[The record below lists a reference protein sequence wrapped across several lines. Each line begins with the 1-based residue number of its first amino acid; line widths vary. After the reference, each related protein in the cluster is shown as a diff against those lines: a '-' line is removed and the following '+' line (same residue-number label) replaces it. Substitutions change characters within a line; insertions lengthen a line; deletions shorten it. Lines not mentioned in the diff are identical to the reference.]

1 MSWHFFHF
9 FFFCNIKAIFI
20 GEFFI
25 NSIFLGVET
34 FHPFKNFYVRK
45 SFKLSSRKKEFF
57 DIHGEFFRFFRCGKF
72 KTFFLL
78 LWKQISLFNLA
89 MEFSHHFYTKIW
101 LCRRKNLI
109 TRCCCGT
116 TAWNKCEKFCV
127 IMPEIENFLLFKLL
141 NWSCLVKLKNKL
153 KSSSNVWFTPRCPD
167 FMRLYLYKKFSDWLT
182 TFLCELRILIGD
194 ATGKK
199 IFWGSKFLAVSLNH
213 KRTENIH
220 EIEKLY
226 VWIMKLIVNN

>member
-1 MSWHFFHF
+1 MVNFFASSAVENLKL
-9 FFFCNIKAIFI
+9 FFCCFESKFLYLILQWNFLIIF
-20 GEFFI
+20 
-25 NSIFLGVET
+25 T
-34 FHPFKNFYVRK
+34 
-45 SFKLSSRKKEFF
+45 
-57 DIHGEFFRFFRCGKF
+57 
-72 KTFFLL
+72 
-78 LWKQISLFNLA
+78 Q
-89 MEFSHHFYTKIW
+89 KIW